1 MRVVVASRNPV
12 KLAAVRSAFAALF
25 LDKDTEL
32 QGIDAAS
39 GVADQPSSDAETRT
53 GARNRAENARQAERD
68 ADFWVGIEGGI
79 DVTGEQLMA
88 FAWMHIRGSNGLSSE
103 ARSVSL
109 PLPPRVK
116 ELVDAGLEL
125 GDANDRV
132 FSTLNSKHGGG
143 AFGLLTDGRI
153 TRESVYAETMMLAL
167 MPFVNPL
174 FPQAATTVAETYR
187 KRGS

>member
-1 MRVVVASRNPV
+1 MRVVIASRNPV
-12 KLAAVRSAFAALF
+12 KLAAGRSAFEALF
-25 LDKDTEL
+25 PTHDIEL
-32 QGIDAAS
+32 LTVDAAS
-39 GVADQPSSDAETRT
+39 GVADQPSTDDETRA
-53 GARNRAENARQAERD
+53 GARNRAEHARRAHSD
-68 ADFWVGIEGGI
+68 ADFWVGLEGGI

-88 FAWMHIRGSNGLSSE
+88 FAWMHVLGSNGFSSE

-116 ELVDAGLEL
+116 ALVDAGLEL

-143 AFGLLTDGRI
+143 AFGLLTEGRV

-174 FPQAATTVAETYR
+174 FPHATTTVETA
-187 KRGS
+187 

>member
-1 MRVVVASRNPV
+1 MPGV
-12 KLAAVRSAFAALF
+12 KLAAGRQAFEALF
-25 LDKDTEL
+25 PGENIDV
-32 QGIDAAS
+32 IAVDAAS
-39 GVADQPSSDAETRT
+39 GVADQPSSDDETRT
-53 GARNRAENARQAERD
+53 GARNRAAHASEMRAD
-68 ADFWVGIEGGI
+68 ADFWVGLEGGI
-79 DVTGEQLMA
+79 DVTGDQLIA
-88 FAWMHIRGSNGLSSE
+88 FAWMHVRGSNGLSSE

-116 ELVDAGLEL
+116 ELVDEGLEL

-132 FSTLNSKHGGG
+132 FSTLNSKQEGG

-174 FPQAATTVAETYR
+174 FPHAAITAAR
-187 KRGS
+187 

>member
-12 KLAAVRSAFAALF
+12 KLAATRHAFEALF
-25 LDKDTEL
+25 PTED
-32 QGIDAAS
+32 ITITAADATS
-39 GVADQPSSDAETRT
+39 DVADQPSSDDETRT
-53 GARNRAENARQAERD
+53 GARNRAGNARKADGE
-68 ADFWVGIEGGI
+68 ADFWVGLEGGI
-79 DVTGEQLMA
+79 DVIGDQLIA
-88 FAWMHIRGSNGLSSE
+88 FAWMHVLGSNDLSSE

-143 AFGLLTDGRI
+143 AFGLLTDGRV

-174 FPQAATTVAETYR
+174 YPHAASTAT
-187 KRGS
+187 S